1 MANTERLI
9 VLQKVRE
16 AKKAAGEARSVPGLT
31 QEQRE
36 LLENL
41 YVDLDTQ
48 EDTLILEA
56 IDEKLDDLRAAGAR
70 LEKTAQKISKEIEK
84 LEKVAEVVDKAAKA
98 IKILA
103 DIAAN
108 VGSLGIL

>member
-16 AKKAAGEARSVPGLT
+16 AKKAAGEARFAPGLAPD
-31 QEQRE
+31 QRA

-41 YVDLDTQ
+41 YADLDTQ
-48 EDTLILEA
+48 EDILILEA
-56 IDEKLDDLRAAGAR
+56 IDEKLDALRAAGTR
-70 LEKTAQKISKEIEK
+70 LEETATKIRKEIAK

-98 IKILA
+98 IRILA

-108 VGSLGIL
+108 VGSLGVL

>member
-16 AKKAAGEARSVPGLT
+16 AKKAAGDARSTPGLA
-31 QEQRE
+31 QDQRA

-41 YVDLDTQ
+41 YVDLDIQ
-48 EDTLILEA
+48 EDLLILEA
-56 IDEKLDDLRAAGAR
+56 IDEKLDALRAGGTR
-70 LEKTAQKISKEIEK
+70 LEETAQKIQKGIAK
-84 LEKVAEVVDKAAKA
+84 LEKVAELVDKAAKA

-103 DIAAN
+103 DVAAKA
-108 VGSLGIL
+108 GSLGVL